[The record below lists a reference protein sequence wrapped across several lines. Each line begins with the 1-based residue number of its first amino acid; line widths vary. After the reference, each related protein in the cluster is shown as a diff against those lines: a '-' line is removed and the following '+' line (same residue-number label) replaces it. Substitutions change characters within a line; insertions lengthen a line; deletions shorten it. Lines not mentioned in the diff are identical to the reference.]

1 MTRGCGG
8 TLSSVVHAFGPSF
21 PTIPPRASHYSRHE
35 KRCPLVFQLSP
46 FNHDRCQVQF
56 KSFLECLLASPG
68 TLVNEFSNDRIFF
81 EDSLPV
87 NVQSHCPEILALYSS
102 HSSSRSFFQGLRGS
116 NYRFE
121 RFRRLPSSARRSSFA
136 ADLLEVILDRSDH
149 PIERSSFV
157 DFTKFC
163 EERSSRTTTDKLL
176 KRYSLLPPDIFNA
189 PTTFSSHHR
198 SRS

>member
-68 TLVNEFSNDRIFF
+68 TLVNELSNDRIFF

-102 HSSSRSFFQGLRGS
+102 HSSSRSFFLSRFKGLELEIRTISSLAEQRSTIKLCSGS
-116 NYRFE
+116 SWSNTGSSYRKIL
-121 RFRRLPSSARRSSFA
+121 FRRFY
-136 ADLLEVILDRSDH
+136 EILG
-149 PIERSSFV
+149 
-157 DFTKFC
+157 T
-163 EERSSRTTTDKLL
+163 
-176 KRYSLLPPDIFNA
+176 IFSNDDG
-189 PTTFSSHHR
+189 
-198 SRS
+198 